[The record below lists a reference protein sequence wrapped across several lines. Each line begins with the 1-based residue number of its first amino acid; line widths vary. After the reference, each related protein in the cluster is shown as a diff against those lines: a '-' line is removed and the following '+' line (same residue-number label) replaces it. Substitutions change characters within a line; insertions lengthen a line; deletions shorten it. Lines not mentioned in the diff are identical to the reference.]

1 MKDRIKHGK
10 NCATLTGLIRIEL
23 TEHIKPNMKTA
34 TDSFFD
40 IKLAGL
46 FKSAYAEN
54 AKPFI

>member
-23 TEHIKPNMKTA
+23 TEHIKPSMKTA

-40 IKLAGL
+40 IKFLFATFHLREMNSL
-46 FKSAYAEN
+46 FK
-54 AKPFI
+54 